1 MRRQVMAK
9 KKRKSSRGRKAPGC
23 HCPSTWRG
31 KRVTAKGGGCRV
43 KGHKGSVKKVGKD
56 CKR

>member
-1 MRRQVMAK
+1 MPKRK
-9 KKRKSSRGRKAPGC
+9 KKSSRGRKAAGC
-23 HCPSTWRG
+23 HCPGTWRG